1 MTTELAAQNKTT
13 LSSDIELQNI
23 HTDDKNTDDEN
34 STVFTPPRSYSSIYT
49 ELINLRQQ
57 FLECQEEKNR
67 LEAANTSSADDNIAV
82 VQQIVLKMKDLVG
95 RYRRL
100 QDENRRH
107 KQVADTV
114 RARMEKL
121 EVALSEYQARC
132 LVLQEAQEAVNGSGS
147 ASSTDSSA
155 SSTDNNIRTNS
166 VRFTR
171 TPCNLMR
178 EESPDDYCQLDI
190 TVIETKHGRYDITYK
205 YSYHGAADVT
215 FNPFWKPLPYEG
227 REFGEGV
234 PDSSVPSWRYM
245 ASGVD
250 GEIIFKNSLT
260 EQMVEYLL
268 MSDEE
273 LSKYSGNHMPTD
285 YRCTILHNIAK
296 MWD

>member
-1 MTTELAAQNKTT
+1 MTTELIAQNKTP

-23 HTDDKNTDDEN
+23 HTDDKNTDDES

-67 LEAANTSSADDNIAV
+67 LAAENTSSAHDNIAV
-82 VQQIVLKMKDLVG
+82 VQQVILKMKDLVG

-100 QDENRRH
+100 QDENRRLKH
-107 KQVADTV
+107 VADTV

-121 EVALSEYQARC
+121 EVVLSEYQARC
-132 LVLQEAQEAVNGSGS
+132 LVLQEAQETVNGSGS

-155 SSTDNNIRTNS
+155 SSTDDNIRTNS

-171 TPCNLMR
+171 SPCNLMR

-205 YSYHGAADVT
+205 YSYHGTADVT

-234 PDSSVPSWRYM
+234 PDATVPRWRYM

-273 LSKYSGNHMPTD
+273 LSKYSGHHMAGD

>member
-205 YSYHGAADVT
+205 YSYHGTADVT

-234 PDSSVPSWRYM
+234 PDSSVPRWRYM